1 MASSESI
8 NIGFKRQENT
18 SQLKQICIELVQD
31 NNYHTNLKTK
41 RHVQRMAEGVM
52 AAEITQPANIGLQY
66 IPRTSS
72 SNVPR
77 TSSKDPIP
85 ATSQSNFQGSPEMQS
100 IGPSNLTFKLSPWDV
115 HSRCPPDVL
124 RTSYRGPS
132 EYSNL
137 DVPNFLLT
145 FLLELIRLTKSIL
158 KHCNT

>member
-1 MASSESI
+1 MQKMYVHDNTCEILINKIIKSEEMASSEAI

-85 ATSQSNFQGSPEMQS
+85 ATSQSNF
-100 IGPSNLTFKLSPWDV
+100 
-115 HSRCPPDVL
+115 
-124 RTSYRGPS
+124 
-132 EYSNL
+132 
-137 DVPNFLLT
+137 
-145 FLLELIRLTKSIL
+145 
-158 KHCNT
+158 